1 MSNCFIQCSLVFPE
15 RKHLVKDNSDE
26 ECLISDEQELTD
38 TKEDEDYR
46 IYRCIISW
54 PRVRRGLGKLKRW
67 TGNACTSKACRKCM
81 CCTCVSLFTIIFL
94 TMLMFF
100 VALPLVFK
108 TSIGLQR
115 SLIFHPITQ
124 PSFVYNSIPI
134 SQDRTYYNCEEKYSN
149 TKVNVNKKNH
159 ITLGVWNLTCSEL
172 YGRRNNNVT
181 KPSLII
187 FHNEKGDRTTYAAG
201 YRGLRKYFN
210 VIAFDYRSY
219 GDSSVADLNERGL
232 VDDSVSLYKWLVKN
246 SHADI
251 FVLGD
256 KLGASIAT
264 HVLSKLSNENIVPT
278 GVILMNPFTSLS
290 DYIKE
295 WYWPLGKIMSWMPWY
310 ENMITE
316 PLRRNDLAFNI
327 REHIMKV
334 NAPIMIVKEPYRFPL
349 AREVGLIASNRDAA
363 TQGAVFLRET
373 WWKLKYEYGADDSF
387 YDYIDDCVNFKKN
400 KGISHLV
407 YGVYVVSLVCVLSLA
422 RMEDEFELIYKELED
437 HYNTEMMEK
446 SMRKSWE
453 DYWACEQSIA
463 SARASVMV
471 YDDVNKKWVP
481 SGSSSGL
488 SKVHIYQHTVQQTFR
503 VVGRKLH
510 DHEVVIN
517 CAILKGLKYNQ
528 ATPTFHQ
535 WRDNKHVYGLNFS
548 SKEDADQFARAMF
561 HSLEVL
567 SNIVRQP
574 QATTQ
579 YAPPITQQQQQQ
591 FDEDMGYRTMT
602 REDVAN
608 IQERRIST
616 SMMSPQQQT
625 SPMIPQ
631 NNVPIAPVMP
641 QTTAIAP
648 SPVSPPSGVGGHQRT
663 ASAPPAPP
671 PPPTASIPCAPPPVM
686 GPDGG
691 EVNSLAAQLQNAR
704 LKRNNKNTPP
714 PTENSGSSTSSGGSS
729 NYGTLGRGAGGS
741 MASMMDEMAKTLA
754 RRRAAVEKKTADIE
768 EDEKKATW
776 EKTNTLPNNSSK
788 YVESP
793 KSIRKRFGSASE
805 ETILKVNGLSDSM
818 TLGPTELESLK
829 NEIVKEVKKE
839 MAKMKQDIID
849 AIKSELNRR

>member
-1 MSNCFIQCSLVFPE
+1 MS
-15 RKHLVKDNSDE
+15 
-26 ECLISDEQELTD
+26 
-38 TKEDEDYR
+38 
-46 IYRCIISW
+46 
-54 PRVRRGLGKLKRW
+54 
-67 TGNACTSKACRKCM
+67 
-81 CCTCVSLFTIIFL
+81 
-94 TMLMFF
+94 
-100 VALPLVFK
+100 
-108 TSIGLQR
+108 
-115 SLIFHPITQ
+115 
-124 PSFVYNSIPI
+124 
-134 SQDRTYYNCEEKYSN
+134 
-149 TKVNVNKKNH
+149 
-159 ITLGVWNLTCSEL
+159 
-172 YGRRNNNVT
+172 
-181 KPSLII
+181 
-187 FHNEKGDRTTYAAG
+187 
-201 YRGLRKYFN
+201 
-210 VIAFDYRSY
+210 
-219 GDSSVADLNERGL
+219 
-232 VDDSVSLYKWLVKN
+232 
-246 SHADI
+246 
-251 FVLGD
+251 
-256 KLGASIAT
+256 
-264 HVLSKLSNENIVPT
+264 
-278 GVILMNPFTSLS
+278 
-290 DYIKE
+290 
-295 WYWPLGKIMSWMPWY
+295 
-310 ENMITE
+310 
-316 PLRRNDLAFNI
+316 
-327 REHIMKV
+327 
-334 NAPIMIVKEPYRFPL
+334 
-349 AREVGLIASNRDAA
+349 
-363 TQGAVFLRET
+363 
-373 WWKLKYEYGADDSF
+373 
-387 YDYIDDCVNFKKN
+387 
-400 KGISHLV
+400 
-407 YGVYVVSLVCVLSLA
+407 
-422 RMEDEFELIYKELED
+422 
-437 HYNTEMMEK
+437 
-446 SMRKSWE
+446 
-453 DYWACEQSIA
+453 EQSIA

-481 SGSSSGL
+481 SGTSSGL

-528 ATPTFHQ
+528 ATATFHQ

-591 FDEDMGYRTMT
+591 QQQQYDEDMGYRTMT

-616 SMMSPQQQT
+616 SLISPQQQT

-641 QTTAIAP
+641 TAIAP
-648 SPVSPPSGVGGHQRT
+648 SPVSPPSSTGGHQRT

-671 PPPTASIPCAPPPVM
+671 PPPIVAVPIAPPLMGVPPGAAPPPPPPLPNNM
-686 GPDGG
+686 SRSQSSDGG

-818 TLGPTELESLK
+818 TLGPTELETLK
-829 NEIVKEVKKE
+829 NEIIKEVKKE